1 MKRFLIVGTALAAV
15 TAATLFGVTSV
26 ATAEKGGKSDL
37 SALKNATARFHDVD
51 KAVATGRVDL
61 GLCVDQMG
69 QHYANP
75 QTFDHTVDPLD
86 PEAMVYADDGKGH
99 LKLVAVEWVATDPNQ
114 AVMGHELHFNP
125 AVGVYV
131 LHAWIWAPNPVD
143 TWADMNPR
151 IGDCP

>member
-1 MKRFLIVGTALAAV
+1 MKRFLIVGMAVAAV
-15 TAATLFGVTSV
+15 TAAALLGLTSA
-26 ATAEKGGKSDL
+26 ATAENGGKSDL
-37 SALKNATARFHDVD
+37 FALKNATAPFHDVE
-51 KAVATGRVDL
+51 KAIASGRVDL

-69 QHYANP
+69 QHYADP

-114 AVMGHELHFNP
+114 AVMGHPLHFNP

-143 TWADMNPR
+143 MWADMNPR

>member
-1 MKRFLIVGTALAAV
+1 MKRFLIVGTVMAAV
-15 TAATLFGVTSV
+15 SAATLFGVTS
-26 ATAEKGGKSDL
+26 ASADKGGNSDL
-37 SALKNATARFHDVD
+37 SALKNATARFHDVG
-51 KAVATGRVDL
+51 KAIASGRVDL

-69 QHYANP
+69 QHYAD
-75 QTFDHTVDPLD
+75 QATFDHTVDPLD

-99 LKLVAVEWVATDPNQ
+99 LKLVAVEWIATDPNQ
-114 AVMGHELHFNP
+114 AVMGHELHFYAP
-125 AVGVYV
+125 GLYV